1 MCSEWVQRW
10 KTAVAIAKFVPRTD
24 IVARRRNT
32 RLSYMGSLI
41 SNCDLKI
48 DALYSLGPS
57 DLATSQIDK
66 VRHTKVLPVNMSSN
80 VAAWELLTQN
90 LY

>member
-1 MCSEWVQRW
+1 
-10 KTAVAIAKFVPRTD
+10 
-24 IVARRRNT
+24 
-32 RLSYMGSLI
+32 MGSLI

-48 DALYSLGPS
+48 DAFYSLGPS
-57 DLATSQIDK
+57 DLATSQINK
-66 VRHTKVLPVNMSSN
+66 IRHQKVLPVNMSSN